1 MSDKAL
7 LYAVMSAFFLIWLGA
22 TIQKEG
28 LPW

>member
-7 LYAVMSAFFLIWLGA
+7 LYMGITAFFLIWLGA
-22 TIQKEG
+22 TVQKEG